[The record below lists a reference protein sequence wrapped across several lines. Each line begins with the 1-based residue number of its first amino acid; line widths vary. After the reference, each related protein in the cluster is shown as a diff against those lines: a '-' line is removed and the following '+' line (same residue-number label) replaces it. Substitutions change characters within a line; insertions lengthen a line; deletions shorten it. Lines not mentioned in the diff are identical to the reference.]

1 MDANG
6 IDVIGPDKDTSHSS
20 HYSA

>member
-6 IDVIGPDKDTSHSS
+6 INVIGPDKDTSHSS